1 MIENKIYRA
10 NSENLEKALNVLKS
24 GNIIIYPTDT
34 LYGFGVD
41 ASNKKAIDKL
51 NKLKNRKQPL
61 SILLKDMMEIDNY
74 GIINNKTKEK
84 ISKILP
90 GPYTLLVKSK
100 YNPNICNLVQGESK
114 LIGLRIIN
122 MDFCNNI
129 ISQLGRPIVTT
140 SINKHGMPSM
150 TKLDEMQKIFPS
162 IPIFYNKKN
171 LISNGSTIIDFS
183 QTPEKVIR
191 WGDGKYNK

>member
-1 MIENKIYRA
+1 MTENKIYRA

>member
-150 TKLDEMQKIFPS
+150 TKLDEIQKIFPS

>member
-1 MIENKIYRA
+1 MTENKIYRA

-41 ASNKKAIDKL
+41 ASNKKAIHKL